1 MVKRLGL
8 LIVFLA
14 LIGGIWA
21 GYAAIIQSPQYALV
35 DLAQGL
41 EAQNFD
47 WVDKRVNID
56 TVVSHLADQ
65 LVTEELK
72 RLNAEP
78 DHGGL
83 LGMLAQG
90 MGAGVVNVMKP
101 AIVAAAVPQ
110 IKQAVADPKLTSRVK
125 DLGNKAAMLVIFRQ
139 VGDIKLTQIQTQ
151 SQTQIDTATMLL
163 EANKT
168 PVRFTWKRT
177 GPVGWEV
184 TQIDMP
190 ASLIK
195 FWMSEQA
202 RVHQPL
208 PQTLPQPLPSNS
220 NP

>member
-1 MVKRLGL
+1 VVKRLGL
-8 LIVFLA
+8 LIVFLV
-14 LIGGIWA
+14 LIAGIWI
-21 GYAAIIQSPQYALV
+21 GYTNIVKSPQYALV

-65 LVTEELK
+65 VVTEELK

-78 DHGGL
+78 DKGGM

-90 MGAGVVNVMKP
+90 MGAGVVNLMKP

-110 IKQAVADPKLTSRVK
+110 IKQGVSDPKLAARVK

-139 VGDIKLTQIQTQ
+139 MGDIKLTQTQ
-151 SQTQIDTATMLL
+151 LQGDTATMLL
-163 EANKT
+163 DANKT
-168 PVRFTWKRT
+168 PVRFTWRNT
-177 GPVGWEV
+177 GPMGWEV

-190 ASLIK
+190 ASLIR

-202 RVHQPL
+202 RTHQPL
-208 PQTLPQPLPSNS
+208 PPYTDHN
-220 NP
+220 